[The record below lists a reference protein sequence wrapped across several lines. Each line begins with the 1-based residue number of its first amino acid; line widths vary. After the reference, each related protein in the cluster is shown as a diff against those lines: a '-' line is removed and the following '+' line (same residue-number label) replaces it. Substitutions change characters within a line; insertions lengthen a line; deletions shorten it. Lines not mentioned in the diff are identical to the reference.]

1 MLMVHRIPEVLS
13 MIHPAAVLLAASVI
27 PVCATAALCA
37 DEQPTVTVEFRRAE
51 FKPSDGLEPATVEGS
66 GETIYLHKAAE
77 LRNEDIAE
85 AKGNILDDDSLA
97 ISVLF
102 TAKGRVK
109 MEKLSNEH
117 TNRPLAIII
126 DGKITSAPVVRGMI
140 SERALITGTF
150 TPEEVER
157 ILTGLRSERTSH
169 ARPEHDGG
177 KASPGGLD
185 RVVTDGPQRA
195 VVDAGAAAAM
205 ADLQGTWLWTSPDG
219 TRTAPADEIWAEVH
233 EDRLTVIT
241 RRSILFDFTFTLKP
255 DASPKAMD
263 LIDRQQERRAQ
274 KLSAIY
280 ELKGDVLR
288 ICLPNEGHMPR
299 PVEFKSPPAADTALI
314 VLTRKSRE

>member
-27 PVCATAALCA
+27 PACATAALCV
-37 DEQPTVTVEFRRAE
+37 DEQTTVTVEFRRAE
-51 FKPSDGLEPATVEGS
+51 FKPSDGLEQATVEGS

-102 TAKGRVK
+102 TATGRTK

-117 TNRPLAIII
+117 INRPLAIII
-126 DGKITSAPVVRGMI
+126 DGKVTSAPVVRGMI

-150 TPEEVER
+150 TPEEIER

-169 ARPEHDGG
+169 ARPAHDGE
-177 KASPGGLD
+177 KASPDGLD
-185 RVVTDGPQRA
+185 RVIPDGQQRA
-195 VVDAGAAAAM
+195 VVEAGAAAM

-233 EDRLTVIT
+233 EDRLTVIA
-241 RRSILFDFTFTLKP
+241 RRAILFDFTFTVKP

-263 LIDRQQERRAQ
+263 LIDRRKDRRAQ

-280 ELKGDVLR
+280 ELNGDVLR
-288 ICLPNEGHMPR
+288 ICLPNDGHMPR